1 MLSEYIKARISVL
14 THEDGGRST
23 PFWPKGGVY
32 RPHLRVGAG
41 EMLGVQF
48 VDGPDEVAPGAKA
61 EVVMQ
66 LLYPG
71 VDYSSLVPGAT
82 FTVLEGPRV
91 VATGIVVDRRNLT
104 TTQPS
109 GAPPW
114 PK

>member
-1 MLSEYIKARISVL
+1 MLSEYIKARISLL
-14 THEDGGRST
+14 THDDGGRST
-23 PFWPKGGVY
+23 PFCPKGGGY

-61 EVVMQ
+61 EVIMQ
-66 LLYPG
+66 LLYQG
-71 VDYSSLVPGAT
+71 VDYSSLLPGAK
-82 FTVLEGPRV
+82 FTVLEGLRV
-91 VATGIVVDRRNLT
+91 VATGIVVDRRTLS

-109 GAPPW
+109 GTPLW